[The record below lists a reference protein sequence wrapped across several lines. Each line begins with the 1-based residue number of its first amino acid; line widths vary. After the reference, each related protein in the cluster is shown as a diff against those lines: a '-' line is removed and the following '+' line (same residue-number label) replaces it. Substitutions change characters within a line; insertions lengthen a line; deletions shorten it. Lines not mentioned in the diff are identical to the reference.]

1 MNTLHIDLETY
12 SSAHLGSCG
21 VYAYTEAE
29 DFEILLFG
37 YSADG
42 GPVRVVDLA
51 AGEELPEEITAALT
65 DDGVIKLSHNVQF
78 ERICLSRLLRDRGL
92 LPEGSRYLNP
102 ASWRCSM
109 IWAATLS
116 LPLSLDAVGEV
127 LGLEKKKLS
136 EGKDLIRF
144 FCSPCS
150 PTAANGFRK
159 RNRAADAPE
168 KWAAFRRYNA
178 RDVETELSICEK
190 LARFPVPDSVW
201 EEFVLDQ
208 EINDRGVALDRMLV
222 RQAIIMDARS
232 QAELTERLKVLT
244 GLENPNSVVQMKRW
258 LSDHGLTLPSLGKS
272 EVQAS
277 MMTAPPELQEVLML
291 RQQLARSS
299 VKKYQAMESAVCADG
314 RARGMFQFFGSRTGR
329 WTGRLIQLQNLPQNR
344 MQDLEQARDLVR
356 QGAYETLKMLYGDV
370 PDILSQLVRT
380 AFVPQE
386 GRKLIV
392 ADFSSVE
399 ARILAWYA
407 GEGWRQE
414 VFRRGE
420 DLYCASAS
428 QMFRCRVEKH
438 GQNAELRQKGKISEL
453 ALGFGGSV
461 GALRAMGAVELGLR
475 EDELQPLVDRWRSS
489 NPAIVRFWRDVDQA
503 AIQAVRMHSESSVAG
518 VRFRYRSGML
528 LITLPSGRSLCYIRP
543 AIGINRFG
551 GECITYEG
559 LGSTRKWERLET
571 FGAKLVENIVQ
582 ATARDLLCH
591 AMQTLRGCRIVM
603 HIHDELVIE
612 ADRNLTVQDVC
623 DNMSQT
629 PSWAE
634 GLLLAADGFETEFY
648 RKG

>member
-1 MNTLHIDLETY
+1 
-12 SSAHLGSCG
+12 
-21 VYAYTEAE
+21 
-29 DFEILLFG
+29 
-37 YSADG
+37 
-42 GPVRVVDLA
+42 
-51 AGEELPEEITAALT
+51 
-65 DDGVIKLSHNVQF
+65 
-78 ERICLSRLLRDRGL
+78 
-92 LPEGSRYLNP
+92 
-102 ASWRCSM
+102 
-109 IWAATLS
+109 
-116 LPLSLDAVGEV
+116 
-127 LGLEKKKLS
+127 
-136 EGKDLIRF
+136 
-144 FCSPCS
+144 
-150 PTAANGFRK
+150 
-159 RNRAADAPE
+159 
-168 KWAAFRRYNA
+168 
-178 RDVETELSICEK
+178 VETELSICEK

-208 EINDRGVALDRMLV
+208 EINDRGVALDRTLV
-222 RQAIIMDARS
+222 RQALIMDTRS